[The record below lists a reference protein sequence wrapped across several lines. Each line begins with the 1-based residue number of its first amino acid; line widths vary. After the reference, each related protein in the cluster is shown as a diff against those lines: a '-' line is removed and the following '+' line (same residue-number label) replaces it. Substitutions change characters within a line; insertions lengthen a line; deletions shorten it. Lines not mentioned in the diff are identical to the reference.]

1 MAQESKVAELASYRH
16 CVERIRANWPA
27 FAERRKA
34 RLAQQERHGGAAEKV
49 AESILEDLFTAVLDW
64 SLSDLNNQIGYAD
77 LLLTRL
83 GIKYLLI
90 EVKRPGALAW
100 HRRSVEQALQQA
112 RRYADEQ
119 KVKCIGVS
127 DGVMLYAADIMHGG
141 IRDRLYVSLDGASA
155 PDALW
160 WLSVHGVYRELEV
173 PPRPSTSLPEAPAPS
188 EVVTAAETEG
198 EVLHAKYHLP
208 ARCFGYVGNATDQGT
223 WKLPY
228 LLADGTIDAKRLP
241 KAIGAILSN
250 YRGVKVSGIPEAAIP
265 DVLVRLAQAASR
277 IGKLPHQGGETAPI
291 YEQLAEVLAQL
302 GRSSEVTP
310 P

>member
-1 MAQESKVAELASYRH
+1 MAQESKITELALYRH
-16 CVERIRANWPA
+16 CVERMRTAWPA

-34 RLAQQERHGGAAEKV
+34 RLVQQDRHGSAAEKV
-49 AESILEDLFTAVLDW
+49 AESILEDLFTSVLDW

-83 GIKYLLI
+83 GIKYLLV
-90 EVKRPGALAW
+90 EVKRPGTLAW
-100 HRRSVEQALQQA
+100 HRRSVDQALEQA

-127 DGVMLYAADIMHGG
+127 DGVMLYAADIVHGG
-141 IRDRLYVSLDGASA
+141 TRDRLYSSLDAAS
-155 PDALW
+155 PPEALW
-160 WLSVHGVYRELEV
+160 WLSVHGVYREIDDL
-173 PPRPSTSLPEAPAPS
+173 PQPLSRLPETPLVEAHMLPAS
-188 EVVTAAETEG
+188 AG
-198 EVLHAKYHLP
+198 ELLHPKYRLS
-208 ARCFGYVGNATDQGT
+208 ARCFGYVGMAADPST

-250 YRGVKVSGIPEAAIP
+250 YRGAKVSGIPEAAIP

-277 IGKLPHQGGETAPI
+277 IGKLPKQGSGTASV
-291 YEQLAEVLAQL
+291 YEQLTEVLAQL
-302 GRSSEVTP
+302 GRAGDVNQS
-310 P
+310 